1 MALENRTWILVMVA
15 AVSLAISGAFLYVV
29 ASKDRD
35 VAGSPAPIAEGAAMA
50 RAPGPSPPGAKGVP
64 TMEQAA
70 DRLAKRLEQ
79 QDGSADDWALLARS
93 YVELRQYG
101 QAVRAFERA
110 LQKTPNDP
118 QLIRDAAAARQA
130 AQAPSAA
137 R

>member
-1 MALENRTWILVMVA
+1 MAIANRTWILVMVG
-15 AVSLAISGAFLYVV
+15 AVSLAISGAFLYLV
-29 ASKDRD
+29 AYKDRD
-35 VAGSPAPIAEGAAMA
+35 AAGSPAPIAAI
-50 RAPGPSPPGAKGVP
+50 APAPVPGPPGAKGVP

-70 DRLAKRLEQ
+70 DRLAKRLER

-110 LQKTPNDP
+110 LKKTPNDP
-118 QLIRDAAAARQA
+118 QLIKDAASARQA